1 MFYDSYHK
9 TSMTNS
15 HRVSQK
21 ISEIYTR
28 KKQRKKKEKAYSK
41 KEAMVFSSKVFTA
54 TIQLQLWK
62 ELCSKEHIEK

>member
-15 HRVSQK
+15 HSVTKDLRNLYSQK
-21 ISEIYTR
+21 TE
-28 KKQRKKKEKAYSK
+28 KKKEKAYSK